1 MGAQRRLLI
10 VGVGNVLHGDDGF
23 GVEVAWRLA
32 KRALPASVKLM
43 ETGIGGMSI
52 IQELM
57 QGYDAVLLLDA
68 HESGGPPGTL
78 RLVEPVLPDLSDLD
92 AHQLRD
98 YFADTH
104 YATPLRALAFAQRIG
119 KLPPQVRVLGCEP
132 ESLVPL
138 SMGLSPCVSA
148 ALDGAVEMALS
159 WVEQEKVRDPE
170 ILQSVAS

>member
-1 MGAQRRLLI
+1 MITAPERRILV

-32 KRALPASVKLM
+32 KESLPSSVKVM

-57 QGYDAVLLLDA
+57 QGYDAVLIIDA
-68 HESGGPPGTL
+68 HDSGATPGTL
-78 RLVEPVLPDLSDLD
+78 RLVEPVLPELADLD

-119 KLPPQVRVLGCEP
+119 RLPSLVRVLGCEP
-132 ESLVPL
+132 ESHVPM
-138 SMGLSPCVSA
+138 SMGLSRPVAAAVGAAVALAIEWVTSA
-148 ALDGAVEMALS
+148 SRELPG
-159 WVEQEKVRDPE
+159 
-170 ILQSVAS
+170 

>member
-1 MGAQRRLLI
+1 MSAEHRILI

-32 KRALPASVKLM
+32 KRELPPSVKLM

-57 QGYDAVLLLDA
+57 QGYDAVLLIDA

-78 RLVEPVLPDLSDLD
+78 RLVEPVLPDLSALD

-119 KLPPQVRVLGCEP
+119 KLPPQVQVLGCEP
-132 ESLVPL
+132 ESFVPL
-138 SMGLSPCVSA
+138 SMGLSPCVA
-148 ALDGAVEMALS
+148 AATDTAVDMALS
-159 WVEQEKVRDPE
+159 WVAQQQARDPGM
-170 ILQSVAS
+170 LTAR